1 MITQDVQR
9 CYLAVETLIFSFS
22 DNTLVSFS
30 VRRGLLSMMVLA
42 ISETCCEVL
51 LGVKAEQPFSV
62 RRPPGMFRQLLR
74 MTGLQSCTDDCSGR
88 GECHNGTCL
97 CEIRY
102 AGDHCDGPNL
112 PYHASIGSVFLLV
125 ALVCAI
131 QLIMCITSEY
141 RRLKAPTFL
150 KACRMTTQKLLYFVT
165 FLASAIRGGY
175 FLFPD
180 NFQYGW
186 SRSLLSAYYP
196 VLMSGSSLVVCFWAE
211 VFHLRDICWE
221 RSQFLSKSFFGFVTF
236 NIISYSLLLAE
247 VLTTHIASTPNDDKH
262 FYAHLF
268 NGCYAVLLFIV
279 VVFFLIYGVEVFF
292 KVRGGFIAKP
302 VRIVG
307 EVGEAALSQQETEPL
322 HEEEKLPPQRQQ
334 QQQQDA
340 LRPRINNSQLHQS
353 RIGLLSQAL
362 MLMIIVGF
370 LFSETLSEFWKTK
383 VPVYSRNWHDV
394 VFRVVEIGVA
404 IWFPAVLWNC
414 MKPSELWILNP
425 RKLLT
430 RLDQQQQQQQQYS
443 HPQQQQQSRS
453 ADGDSPDGPVTEV
466 VVVETR
472 ECWICYDGD
481 KTEPLIRPCACTG
494 DVSSV
499 HHDCLRRWLMESVG
513 GTTAAAATA
522 VATDKRLHCKV
533 CKEPYDVRTS
543 ARLDWERGFTAHH
556 WGSTAVIVTCLCV
569 AVAGAWIV
577 IQLFEDSYIRMLSAS
592 AALLVIYVCIK
603 FLSQNTVSAYQ
614 RAKMGALSIS
624 NHVTTISGN
633 VTTIGAEPSE
643 TQAVI

>member
-1 MITQDVQR
+1 
-9 CYLAVETLIFSFS
+9 
-22 DNTLVSFS
+22 
-30 VRRGLLSMMVLA
+30 
-42 ISETCCEVL
+42 
-51 LGVKAEQPFSV
+51 
-62 RRPPGMFRQLLR
+62 
-74 MTGLQSCTDDCSGR
+74 
-88 GECHNGTCL
+88 
-97 CEIRY
+97 
-102 AGDHCDGPNL
+102 
-112 PYHASIGSVFLLV
+112 
-125 ALVCAI
+125 
-131 QLIMCITSEY
+131 
-141 RRLKAPTFL
+141 
-150 KACRMTTQKLLYFVT
+150 
-165 FLASAIRGGY
+165 
-175 FLFPD
+175 
-180 NFQYGW
+180 
-186 SRSLLSAYYP
+186 
-196 VLMSGSSLVVCFWAE
+196 MSGSSLLVCFWAE

-279 VVFFLIYGVEVFF
+279 VVFFLIYGVEVYF

-307 EVGEAALSQQETEPL
+307 EAGSGALSPQETEPL
-322 HEEEKLPPQRQQ
+322 HEDGKHQQ
-334 QQQQDA
+334 QHDHQQQQDD

-425 RKLLT
+425 RKLFA
-430 RLDQQQQQQQQYS
+430 RLDQHQQQLQQQQHQQ
-443 HPQQQQQSRS
+443 HRS
-453 ADGDSPDGPVTEV
+453 GDAVEATDGEGLVTEV
-466 VVVETR
+466 VVVEKR
-472 ECWICYDGD
+472 DCWICYDVD

-499 HHDCLRRWLMESVG
+499 HHDCLRRWLMASVG
-513 GTTAAAATA
+513 GTAGPTTS
-522 VATDKRLHCKV
+522 ATDKRLHCKV

-592 AALLVIYVCIK
+592 AALLIIYVCIK
-603 FLSQNTVSAYQ
+603 FLGQNTVSAYQ
-614 RAKMGALSIS
+614 RAKMGALSIGD
-624 NHVTTISGN
+624 HVTTISGN

-643 TQAVI
+643 AQAAI